1 MRTRKVKEA
10 GQARLTPHTER
21 FAFQLS
27 RIALGKLTLREHC
40 VEFFPLLK
48 GYEERERFAV
58 SCYGSLQTVERG
70 RIFGCSASCY
80 LGVRRQ
86 FEHAF
91 YDLSCMTR
99 TRLSHGPGLPI
110 SVVQLHPRADSVIS
124 RAVSHSQGKPILSLK
139 WDSRIAQRF
148 RSTQGRWVCGLQVR
162 EDNAE

>member
-80 LGVRRQ
+80 LSFRQ
-86 FEHAF
+86 QF
-91 YDLSCMTR
+91 D
-99 TRLSHGPGLPI
+99 
-110 SVVQLHPRADSVIS
+110 HPSYTLTSI
-124 RAVSHSQGKPILSLK
+124 
-139 WDSRIAQRF
+139 
-148 RSTQGRWVCGLQVR
+148 TQT
-162 EDNAE
+162 N